1 METNLI
7 CFVAGFA
14 VGLMIG
20 IVAVIYITM
29 HRGGL

>member
-1 METNLI
+1 MDALTW
-7 CFVAGFA
+7 FVAGFA

-29 HRGGL
+29 HRGGI